1 MSNPS
6 KFDPQAPSG
15 RIAHDDRGN
24 AIWEWRTET
33 GNFKSDIDT
42 RTVRALQ
49 DATDVRIDGP
59 TPTQPPG
66 HSPESH
72 NPYSSADSPAA
83 APKAP
88 RRTLDDMR
96 KLSEEIKRARERNK
110 G

>member
-6 KFDPQAPSG
+6 KFDPQARTG

-24 AIWEWRTET
+24 AVWEWRTET

-49 DATDVRIDGP
+49 DATDVRLTGVGGP
-59 TPTQPPG
+59 PPG
-66 HSPESH
+66 HSPGSH
-72 NPYSSADSPAA
+72 NPYSSAYSPAA
-83 APKAP
+83 AKAP

-96 KLSEEIKRARERNK
+96 KLSEEIKRARALNK
-110 G
+110 A